1 MLYALYDCVK
11 CVNDQVLSFRCEY
24 VTVAGEVVARSVNL
38 PQSGGTRP
46 GETCRCKPRVSR
58 TLA

>member
-1 MLYALYDCVK
+1 MLYALYDCVEY
-11 CVNDQVLSFRCEY
+11 VNDQVLSFGCEY
-24 VTVAGEVVARSVNL
+24 VTVAREAVARSTNL
-38 PQSGGTRP
+38 AQAGGTRP